1 MHADQR
7 ELIQQFLAGS
17 INRRSFIKR
26 AVATG
31 LAGSV
36 IVSLLMAKPDLALA
50 QDAALPAPS
59 EARPDGTPLADD
71 QQVLRIPVASAFRM
85 DPQSNTAALW
95 ALQSLVYMALTR
107 VDTGNQI
114 VPGVADSWEASEDQA
129 SWTFKLNPNA
139 MFSDGT
145 PITADD
151 VKWTWEWFC
160 NPNSKSIGA
169 DSIATTVSGFDAV
182 RSGASET
189 LDGIVVVDPQTI
201 TFNLTGPDP
210 TFLAKSS
217 SYNTGVLKKDNVQSG
232 GEEWWRT
239 PVTSG
244 FFKVTEYTPG
254 DTGTMT
260 LERNEHWWRDP
271 AKLSKINYQLIADP
285 QTQQVMYD
293 NNEIDQVPC
302 APADF
307 SQAVQPGGP
316 RHDELFWQQV
326 EATWYFGFFIE
337 KAPFDDVKVRQA
349 FASAVDRG
357 LLSSAVLGGLY
368 QPQTRVLPASMAC
381 GGTEEFQ
388 PTYDVE
394 KAKQLLAESSY
405 GGPDGFPKTTI
416 LVSEPGGATA
426 PGIWGRMA
434 QAIQQQLQE
443 NLGVQ
448 VDVIRKVYGTLE
460 EQQTEARSIDGGVIF
475 RLSFGVS
482 LTDPVYMT
490 PIFQSDSSRNAT
502 KYSNPAV
509 DDLIAQAAVET
520 DEAKRCDLF
529 TQIDQTV
536 SSEAV
541 FLAPFRGSA
550 AAFFKPNVRGIA
562 VNLGSFDASVHNI
575 YLSE

>member
-1 MHADQR
+1 
-7 ELIQQFLAGS
+7 
-17 INRRSFIKR
+17 
-26 AVATG
+26 
-31 LAGSV
+31 
-36 IVSLLMAKPDLALA
+36 
-50 QDAALPAPS
+50 
-59 EARPDGTPLADD
+59 
-71 QQVLRIPVASAFRM
+71 
-85 DPQSNTAALW
+85 
-95 ALQSLVYMALTR
+95 
-107 VDTGNQI
+107 
-114 VPGVADSWEASEDQA
+114 
-129 SWTFKLNPNA
+129 
-139 MFSDGT
+139 
-145 PITADD
+145 
-151 VKWTWEWFC
+151 
-160 NPNSKSIGA
+160 
-169 DSIATTVSGFDAV
+169 
-182 RSGASET
+182 
-189 LDGIVVVDPQTI
+189 
-201 TFNLTGPDP
+201 
-210 TFLAKSS
+210 
-217 SYNTGVLKKDNVQSG
+217 
-232 GEEWWRT
+232 
-239 PVTSG
+239 
-244 FFKVTEYTPG
+244 
-254 DTGTMT
+254 
-260 LERNEHWWRDP
+260 
-271 AKLSKINYQLIADP
+271 
-285 QTQQVMYD
+285 
-293 NNEIDQVPC
+293 
-302 APADF
+302 
-307 SQAVQPGGP
+307 
-316 RHDELFWQQV
+316 
-326 EATWYFGFFIE
+326 
-337 KAPFDDVKVRQA
+337 
-349 FASAVDRG
+349 
-357 LLSSAVLGGLY
+357 
-368 QPQTRVLPASMAC
+368 MAC

-550 AAFFKPNVRGIA
+550 ASFFKPNVRGIA